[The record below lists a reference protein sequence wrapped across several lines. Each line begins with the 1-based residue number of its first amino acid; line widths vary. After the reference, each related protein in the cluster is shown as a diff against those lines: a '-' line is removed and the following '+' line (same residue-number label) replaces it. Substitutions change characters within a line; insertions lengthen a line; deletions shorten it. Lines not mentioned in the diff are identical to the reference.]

1 MSSALTERLR
11 GRSELGLAAL
21 LGVVGVVVLV
31 DAAGLRSLQTT
42 ADPVGPRAMPYAV
55 GALLLVCAVVL
66 AVQVLR
72 GGHAEPDAGEDIDP
86 ASAFDWKT
94 LVLLIGFF
102 LLNAATIN
110 VLGWVISGAVMFWGS
125 CWALGSR
132 RWLLNIVISLV
143 LSVAS
148 FYGFYLGLG
157 IQLPAGLL
165 SGVL

>member
-1 MSSALTERLR
+1 MSSAVAERLR

-31 DAAGLRSLQTT
+31 DAAGLESLTT
-42 ADPVGPRAMPYAV
+42 SADPVGPRAVPIIV
-55 GALLLVCAVVL
+55 GTLLLVCAVVL

-72 GGHAEPDAGEDIDP
+72 GGRAEPDAGEDIDP

-94 LVLLIGFF
+94 LLLLVGFF
-102 LLNAATIN
+102 LLNAATIG
-110 VLGWVISGAVMFWGS
+110 VLGWVLSGAIMFWGS

-143 LSVAS
+143 LSTAT

-157 IQLPAGLL
+157 IHLPAGLL
-165 SGVL
+165 AGVL